1 MTILATIDGAVST
14 TMEGGNGGPEL
25 REDGILR
32 AMKTI
37 GALVLVVLF
46 FQSARPAPP
55 TADPAPVTAPPPA
68 IERLAADTPETTAL
82 GNTFIAPAGWSL
94 SVRGAATILEPPEGD
109 SHIVLFDVRAKDG
122 DAALAAAWAA
132 YMPDMKWPL
141 KVTNDAPDKDGW
153 SKQRGYT
160 YQTSPNEKRD
170 VGASVAL
177 ANDTWTVTIYDMLQ
191 AVGEKRGAQVALIF
205 DKLLPKNYTRETFA
219 GKKANRLDPA
229 RIAALSKFVEDG
241 RRATGVPGVS
251 VGIIQDG
258 RIVFAGGFGV
268 RELGGKTKVDA
279 DTLYMIASN
288 TKALT
293 TLLLAKLVD
302 QGKVTW
308 ETPVTSLLPTFKL
321 GDADTTSRVLVEHL
335 ICACT
340 GLPRQDM
347 EWLFQFKG
355 VTPQGALATLATVQ
369 PTSKFGE
376 MFQYSNLLAGAAGFV
391 AGHVIYPTLELGAA
405 YDKAM
410 QAQVFDPLGM
420 KATTFDYKR
429 ALAGNHAVAHAPDID
444 GKPARATF
452 DVDYSII
459 PLRPAGAAWSSVNDM
474 LKYVAMELAEGALP
488 NGKRYIAKGPLL
500 ARREPKVPI
509 GKDATYGMGL
519 MVDSTY
525 GVPVVHHGGD
535 MIGYHSDMIWLPEQN
550 VGAVVLTNAD
560 LGWLIRGGFR
570 RKLLEV
576 LFDGRPEADADLAAG
591 AKSFYEQLAADRKL
605 LVVPADAADAGKLAA
620 RYANNALGDI
630 AVSRPGAAT
639 VFDFGEWKSEVASRR
654 NPDRSVS
661 FITSAPG
668 ISGFEFVVGSGAK
681 RTLILRDAQHE
692 YVFDEK

>member
-1 MTILATIDGAVST
+1 
-14 TMEGGNGGPEL
+14 
-25 REDGILR
+25 
-32 AMKTI
+32 MKTL
-37 GALVLVVLF
+37 GALFLVLV
-46 FQSARPAPP
+46 FQSAHSAPPAAAPAPA
-55 TADPAPVTAPPPA
+55 TAPAPAA
-68 IERLAADTPETTAL
+68 ERLTADTPETTAL
-82 GNTFIAPAGWSL
+82 GNAFIAPAGWAI

-109 SHIVLFDVRAKDG
+109 SHIVVFDVKTKDG
-122 DAALAAAWAA
+122 EEALAAAWAA
-132 YMPDMKWPL
+132 YKPDMAWPL
-141 KVTNDAPDKDGW
+141 KVANDAPDKDGW
-153 SKQRGYT
+153 SRQRGYS

-170 VGASVAL
+170 VGASVAF
-177 ANDTWTVTIYDMLQ
+177 ANDTWTVTIYDMLS
-191 AVGEKRGAQVALIF
+191 AIGEKRLAQVALIF
-205 DKLLPKNYTRETFA
+205 DKLLPKGYARETFA
-219 GKKANRLDPA
+219 GKKAHQLDPE

-241 RRATGVPGVS
+241 RKATGVPGVA

-258 RIVFAGGFGV
+258 KIVFAGGFGV
-268 RELGGKTKVDA
+268 RELGGKAKVDA
-279 DTLYMIASN
+279 DTMFMIASN

-308 ETPVTSLLPTFKL
+308 ETPVTSLLPSFKL
-321 GDADTTSRVLVEHL
+321 GNADTTSRVLVEHR

-347 EWLFQFKG
+347 EWIFQYKG

-391 AGHVIYPTLELGAA
+391 AGHVMYPDLELGAA

-410 QAQVFDPLGM
+410 QAQVFNPLGM

-444 GKPARATF
+444 GKPSKALF
-452 DVDYSII
+452 DLDYSII
-459 PLRPAGAAWSSVNDM
+459 PLRPAGAAWSSINDM
-474 LKYVAMELAEGALP
+474 LKYVAMELREGTLP
-488 NGKRYIAKGPLL
+488 DGTRYIAKVPLL
-500 ARREPKVPI
+500 ERRAPKVPI

-535 MIGYHSDMIWLPEQN
+535 LIGYHSDMMWLPEQN

-576 LFDGRPEADADLAAG
+576 LFDGHPEADADLAASG
-591 AKSFYEQLAADRKL
+591 KSYFEQLAADRKL
-605 LVVPADAADAGKLAA
+605 LVVPADAGDAGKLAA
-620 RYANNALGDI
+620 HYANGALGEI
-630 AVSRPGAAT
+630 AVSHAGKAT
-639 VFDFGEWKSEVASRR
+639 VFDFGEWKSEVASRH
-654 NPDRSVS
+654 NPDGSVS
-661 FITSAPG
+661 FITTAPG
-668 ISGFEFVVGSGAK
+668 IAGLEFVVGSAAK

-692 YVFDEK
+692 YLFDEK

>member
-1 MTILATIDGAVST
+1 
-14 TMEGGNGGPEL
+14 
-25 REDGILR
+25 
-32 AMKTI
+32 MKTL
-37 GALVLVVLF
+37 GALFLVLV
-46 FQSARPAPP
+46 FQSAHSAPPAAAPAPA
-55 TADPAPVTAPPPA
+55 TAPAPAA
-68 IERLAADTPETTAL
+68 ERLTADTPETTAL
-82 GNTFIAPAGWSL
+82 GNAFIAPAGWAI

-109 SHIVLFDVRAKDG
+109 SHIVVFDVKTKDG
-122 DAALAAAWAA
+122 EEALAAAWAA
-132 YMPDMKWPL
+132 YKPDMTWPL
-141 KVTNDAPDKDGW
+141 KVANDAPDKDGW
-153 SKQRGYT
+153 SRQRGYS

-170 VGASVAL
+170 VGASVAF
-177 ANDTWTVTIYDMLQ
+177 ANDTWTVTIYDMLS
-191 AVGEKRGAQVALIF
+191 AIGEKRLAQVALIF
-205 DKLLPKNYTRETFA
+205 DKLLPKGYARETFA
-219 GKKANRLDPA
+219 GKKAHQLDPE

-241 RRATGVPGVS
+241 RKATGVPGVA

-258 RIVFAGGFGV
+258 KIVFAGGFGV
-268 RELGGKTKVDA
+268 RELGGKAKVDA
-279 DTLYMIASN
+279 DTMFMIASN

-308 ETPVTSLLPTFKL
+308 ETPVTSLLPSFKL
-321 GDADTTSRVLVEHL
+321 GNADTTSRVLVEHR

-347 EWLFQFKG
+347 EWIFQYKG

-391 AGHVIYPTLELGAA
+391 AGHVMYPDLELGAA

-410 QAQVFDPLGM
+410 QAQVFNPLGM

-444 GKPARATF
+444 GKPSKALF
-452 DVDYSII
+452 DLDYSII
-459 PLRPAGAAWSSVNDM
+459 PLRPAGAAWSSINDM
-474 LKYVAMELAEGALP
+474 LKYVAMELREGTLP
-488 NGKRYIAKGPLL
+488 DGTRYIAKVPLL
-500 ARREPKVPI
+500 ERRAPKVPI

-535 MIGYHSDMIWLPEQN
+535 LIGYHSDMMWLPEQN

-576 LFDGRPEADADLAAG
+576 LFDGHPEADADLAASG
-591 AKSFYEQLAADRKL
+591 KSYFEQLAADRKL
-605 LVVPADAADAGKLAA
+605 LVVPADAGDAGKLAA
-620 RYANNALGDI
+620 HYANGALGEI
-630 AVSRPGAAT
+630 AVSHAGKAT
-639 VFDFGEWKSEVASRR
+639 VFDFGEWKSEVASRH
-654 NPDRSVS
+654 NPDGSVS
-661 FITSAPG
+661 FITTAPG
-668 ISGFEFVVGSGAK
+668 IAGLEFVVGSAAK

-692 YVFDEK
+692 YLFDEK